1 MSDVEII
8 FIPEEL
14 VGIIDNLVDISETPE
29 FPMLYKNIPF
39 SYYYTIEQLSF
50 SRSSVNKE
58 LCTKARLITNKFHK
72 SIK

>member
-1 MSDVEII
+1 MSDIEII

-14 VGIIDNLVDISETPE
+14 VGIINNLVDVLETSE
-29 FPMLYKNIPF
+29 FPTLYKNIPF

-58 LCTKARLITNKFHK
+58 LCNKAKLITNKFHK